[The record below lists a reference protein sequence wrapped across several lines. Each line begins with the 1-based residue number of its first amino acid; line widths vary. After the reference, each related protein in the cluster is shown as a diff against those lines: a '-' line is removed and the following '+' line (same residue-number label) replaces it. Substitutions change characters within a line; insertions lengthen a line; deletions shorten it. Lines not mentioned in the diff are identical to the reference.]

1 MKSLFFMDFS
11 VLKSLVMSLCFD
23 VLSLGENDDFFSEAE
38 GIQADSIISQHA
50 HLHGPCEG

>member
-1 MKSLFFMDFS
+1 MDFS
-11 VLKSLVMSLCFD
+11 VLTSLVMSLCFD